1 MCREVEKL
9 VMAERAKSRAEG
21 FAEGY
26 AEGRLEGSIKSSA
39 RAIRIVMFKMSF
51 SVEEAM
57 QFLGLPDSEK
67 DAVRKLIE
75 Q

>member
-1 MCREVEKL
+1 MQKAAQKAVQKAVQKETSNRAQEQS
-9 VMAERAKSRAEG
+9 VMLWPKC
-21 FAEGY
+21 
-26 AEGRLEGSIKSSA
+26 L
-39 RAIRIVMFKMSF
+39 

-57 QFLGLPDSEK
+57 QFLELPDSEK